1 MVPVLLVCQNRHHFH
16 QMIFQDYLN
25 LRVIRGFGAIE
36 GKWKE
41 MGVVGYEGGVVTFE
55 SKCGFLDCSGDG

>member
-1 MVPVLLVCQNRHHFH
+1 MVAVQLVCQNRHHFH

-25 LRVIRGFGAIE
+25 LRVIREFGTIE

-41 MGVVGYEGGVVTFE
+41 MGVVGYEGG
-55 SKCGFLDCSGDG
+55 